1 MGGLGSGRRNQGGK
15 DTTKDYLALDARWL
29 QRNGLLAVGKST
41 SLNWSIAGS
50 SIGSFQ
56 VRAESD
62 SVVLRL
68 DSQTDS
74 QRIQLD
80 RSSCHLGGK
89 RVWFLCPS
97 QGCGRRVALLYMG
110 SSGHFACRQ
119 CQALAYAS
127 QRETGYVRALG
138 KMERLRDKLDW
149 GPGIISCDRSR
160 PKGMHRRTYVRLV
173 AEHDGLVGQYLAGMT
188 QRVEDKGRFLE

>member
-1 MGGLGSGRRNQGGK
+1 MGGFGSGRRHQGGK
-15 DTTKDYLALDARWL
+15 DTTKECLSIDVRWL
-29 QRNGLLAVGKST
+29 QRQGLLAVGKST

-50 SIGSFQ
+50 ASGSFQ
-56 VRAESD
+56 VRAESNG
-62 SVVLRL
+62 VVLKHDNRN
-68 DSQTDS
+68 DN
-74 QRIQLD
+74 QRVQLE

-110 SSGHFACRQ
+110 RSGRFACRQ

-138 KMERLRDKLDW
+138 KMDRIREKLAW
-149 GPGIISCDRSR
+149 GPGIISCDRSK
-160 PKGMHRRTYVRLV
+160 PTGMHWRTFARLA
-173 AEHDGLVGQYLAGMT
+173 AEHDGLVRRYVTGMS
-188 QRVEDKGRFLE
+188 QRFEGLGSYID